1 MDGRSAQQVD
11 TIIIGAGQA
20 GLSAGYHLAKRGLP
34 FTILDADA
42 RIGDHWRER
51 WDTLRLYSPA
61 RYDSLPGMRF
71 PAPSFHWPTGR
82 EMADYLDAYVR
93 TFDLPV
99 RSGTRV
105 ERVERTPCRAPGHR
119 RDRAVPA
126 AQRPGLRPG
135 ARSIDPADALAR
147 LPQPG
152 PARRGPRP
160 RRRPLALRC

>member
-1 MDGRSAQQVD
+1 MATGRSGRLRTRHDKRQGSPAMDERRTQQVD

-42 RIGDHWRER
+42 LIGDHWRER

-99 RSGTRV
+99 EIVGHLATRRPV
-105 ERVERTPCRAPGHR
+105 ER
-119 RDRAVPA
+119 
-126 AQRPGLRPG
+126 
-135 ARSIDPADALAR
+135 
-147 LPQPG
+147 
-152 PARRGPRP
+152 RRGK
-160 RRRPLALRC
+160 